1 MKPPRAIAETAV
13 NRSQF
18 LACRA
23 PSTGSI
29 ASLTTSQN
37 KKIRI
42 PVAVAVKNDFTAGER
57 FDIRPSGRP
66 RKMVTPAI
74 APSRYVWLVDIPC
87 KGHLTAHVSLGTRRP
102 LVMQTGSKRTTPR
115 SPDVLQ
121 VGVAS
126 ERLRHA
132 RQYSGQKVWHR
143 ATQSTNT

>member
-18 LACRA
+18 LACSA

-57 FDIRPSGRP
+57 FDILPSGKP
-66 RKMVTPAI
+66 RKIVTPAI

-87 KGHLTAHVSLGTRRP
+87 KGHLTHG
-102 LVMQTGSKRTTPR
+102 
-115 SPDVLQ
+115 
-121 VGVAS
+121 
-126 ERLRHA
+126 

-143 ATQSTNT
+143 ATQSTSTSRPSI